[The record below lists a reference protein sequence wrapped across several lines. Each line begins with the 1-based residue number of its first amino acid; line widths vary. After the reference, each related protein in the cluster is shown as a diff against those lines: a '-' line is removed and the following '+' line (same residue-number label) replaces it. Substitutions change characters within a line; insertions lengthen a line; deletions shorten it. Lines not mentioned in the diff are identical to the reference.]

1 MKNILITGGLGFI
14 GVNTALKL
22 AELGYKCFLL
32 DNFYRKESKNN
43 LALVKNKNNI
53 IFLEQSITEYEK
65 IEKLIKDNKFFA
77 ILNFAG
83 QVAMSR
89 SLQNPLNDFNINAY
103 GSLCILES
111 IRKHSQD
118 TLYIYT
124 STNKVYGD
132 LSWDMINTFDSRY
145 ESKDNKYGYSTGIPI
160 DLSTPYGCSKGIA
173 DMYAID
179 YFKSFGLKTCILR
192 LSTIYGTN
200 QSSTYD
206 QGWIGWFI
214 KESILN
220 KNNDLINVLGNGKQ
234 VRDIL
239 FIDDLVLLIMNLL
252 NHPEIFKGMK
262 FNVGG
267 GYENSVSII
276 ELISRLEIK
285 LKKNLK
291 LKPSKERISDQKYYV
306 SNLKELRK
314 QLSWYP
320 RVNIDQGLD
329 IYIDYIKKL
338 YE

>member
-1 MKNILITGGLGFI
+1 MKKILITGGLGFI
-14 GVNTALKL
+14 GVNTSLKL
-22 AELGYKCFLL
+22 AEQGFRCYLL
-32 DNFYRKESKNN
+32 DNFYRKESKKN
-43 LALVKNKNNI
+43 LALVENNKNI
-53 IFLEQSITEYEK
+53 IFLEQDITQIKET
-65 IEKLIKDNKFFA
+65 EKLIKENKYFA

-89 SLQNPLNDFNINAY
+89 SLENPLNDFNINAY
-103 GSLCILES
+103 GSLGILES
-111 IRKHSQD
+111 IRKYSLN
-118 TLYIYT
+118 TLYLYT

-132 LSWDMINTFDSRY
+132 LSWDTIKTLNSRY
-145 ESKDNKYGYSTGIPI
+145 ESKDNKYGYDVDIPI

-173 DMYAID
+173 DLYAID
-179 YFKSFGLKTCILR
+179 YFKSFGLKTCVLR

-200 QSSTYD
+200 QASTYD

-239 FIDDLVLLIMNLL
+239 FIDDLVQLIISLLG
-252 NHPEIFKGMK
+252 HPEAFKGLK
-262 FNVGG
+262 YNVGG
-267 GYENSVSII
+267 GYNNSISIN

-285 LKKNLK
+285 LKKKLK
-291 LKPSKERISDQKYYV
+291 LKPSKERTSDQKYYV
-306 SNLKELRK
+306 SNIKDLKK

-320 RVNIDQGLD
+320 RINIDQGLD
-329 IYIDYIKKL
+329 MYIDFIKKN